1 MKNLTII
8 AAIGKN
14 NELGLN
20 NDLIWKFKEDMNFF
34 KENTMGKSIV
44 MGRKTLE
51 SLPNILPGR
60 KHLVI
65 SKKMD
70 EDLNGEVKV
79 FSSIENFIEY
89 ALSQDEEIMVIGG
102 ASIYKELLPYS
113 DRMLLTEVDD
123 EHLAD
128 AFFPEFNKDEWE
140 STILSEQEEQ
150 GIKYKHLE
158 YKRKKTK

>member
-20 NDLIWKFKEDMNFF
+20 NNLIWKFKEDMKFF
-34 KENTMGKSIV
+34 KENTIGKSIV

-51 SLPNILPGR
+51 SLPTLLPGR

-128 AFFPEFNKDEWE
+128 TFFPEFNKDEWE

-158 YKRKKTK
+158 YKRKIK